1 MERRHATQLGLLSAW
16 TLMVG
21 VLLSGPLT
29 VLWVSRVVPQP
40 VEWEGIATYARAF
53 HPLQLLTFGFGFL
66 IVLGALGLLT
76 SQHVLADPSRRV
88 FSLLALVMGA
98 VFASIISTNYMFQLA
113 VLRANVAAGQLDGM
127 QLFAF
132 NNPDSMAMALE
143 MLGYG
148 FLGLSTWALA
158 PLFGRRG
165 LDGWI
170 RWLGIANGVVSVL
183 GTALQATVGL
193 RGIVGLVCYAAWNVL
208 FAALCVLYVLHARRA
223 YQQVQAPAAAQRP
236 VAWAW

>member
-1 MERRHATQLGLLSAW
+1 MERRHATQLGLVSAW

-29 VLWVSRVVPQP
+29 VLVVSRFVPQP
-40 VEWEGIATYARAF
+40 VEWEGIATYARSF

-66 IVLGALGLLT
+66 TILGALGLLT
-76 SQHVLADPSRRV
+76 SLHVLADPRRRV

-98 VFASIISTNYMFQLA
+98 VFASIIASNYMFQLA
-113 VLRANVAAGQLDGM
+113 VLRANVAAGRLEGM
-127 QLFAF
+127 ELFAF
-132 NNPDSMAMALE
+132 NNPDSVAMALE

-148 FLGLSTWALA
+148 FLGVSTWALA

-170 RWLGIANGVVSVL
+170 RWLGIANGVVSLL

-193 RGIVGLVCYAAWNVL
+193 RGLLGLVCYATWNVL
-208 FAALCVLYVLHARRA
+208 FAALCVLYLLHARREHRRL
-223 YQQVQAPAAAQRP
+223 QAPAAAEQP